1 VQNCGEMG
9 AGASAGVKAGVNAA
23 SPDDLKAALAG
34 LPDNAK
40 EKLKGVLSSF
50 ATAEV
55 SGKKVKV
62 SISHCQS

>member
-1 VQNCGEMG
+1 
-9 AGASAGVKAGVNAA
+9 VKASVNAA

-40 EKLKGVLSSF
+40 EKLKGVLSSL

-55 SGKKVKV
+55 SGSKVKV